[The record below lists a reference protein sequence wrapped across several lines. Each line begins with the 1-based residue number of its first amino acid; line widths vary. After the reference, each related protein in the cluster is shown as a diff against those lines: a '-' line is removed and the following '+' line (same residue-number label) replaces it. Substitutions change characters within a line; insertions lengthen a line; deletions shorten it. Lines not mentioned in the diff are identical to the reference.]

1 MKRIVL
7 SLFIIILII
16 FLNNCQRDRS
26 KIPVF
31 PDTGDEDTRF
41 NVDTLTFK
49 MDGVP
54 KDFSKYTMGAY
65 FSSISSTV
73 LAGSTAPEDA
83 DELSVWFDGL
93 SKGTFNYMSSCLKYK
108 HNNEERVSFNDCSD
122 ICCRNCLAYDGYAYF
137 DKMILRIVHYPQL
150 ILYYDID
157 ITQLIYISHCNV
169 RLVRHV

>member
-108 HNNEERVSFNDCSD
+108 HNNEERVSFNDCSV
-122 ICCRNCLAYDGYAYF
+122 
-137 DKMILRIVHYPQL
+137 IVTSYGEIGEQVNGTFSG
-150 ILYYDID
+150 IVINID
-157 ITQLIYISHCNV
+157 TATTNIITTGVFSITRVNESEV
-169 RLVRHV
+169 R

>member
-41 NVDTLTFK
+41 NVDTLTFT
-49 MDGVP
+49 MDGVS

-65 FSSISSTV
+65 FSSVSSTV

-83 DELSVWFDGL
+83 DELSVWFDGS

-108 HNNEERVSFNDCSD
+108 HNNEERVSFNNCSVIVTSYGEIGEQVNGTFSGIVINID
-122 ICCRNCLAYDGYAYF
+122 TSTTNNITGGVF
-137 DKMILRIVHYPQL
+137 SITRI
-150 ILYYDID
+150 DE
-157 ITQLIYISHCNV
+157 SEV
-169 RLVRHV
+169 R